1 MVTLDFII
9 NRVDINTRGERENF
23 MFDFFSFFW
32 KSKLTLLCFF
42 LRKKNLLID
51 YHQQHLLPNCF
62 CIINMERNN
71 YLKISILEQFY

>member
-32 KSKLTLLCFF
+32 KSKLTFLCFF
-42 LRKKNLLID
+42 FKEKKSFN
-51 YHQQHLLPNCF
+51 
-62 CIINMERNN
+62 
-71 YLKISILEQFY
+71 